1 MSFIFKLP
9 SCSGGYCNQMWHL
22 IGYYLY
28 SNEKK
33 LEFIVDDSVWSWK
46 NNKGW
51 DDYFNSNFKLLK
63 NVSSLKKPVF
73 HNPNYNNT
81 GYSRIELNNFTLSN
95 YKNMFENIVILN
107 ESLKNKLNDIMV
119 KFNLE
124 PKKFDSIM
132 IRRGSKMF
140 YESDY
145 IKTEVYL
152 NKLMAKN
159 TKTIFLQT
167 DDYTCYEELKE
178 LIKEKKVD
186 IEVITICPESK
197 RGGVT
202 AHKHELDMIKN
213 NLHKSNN
220 KEYIKTFVHNFKKAE
235 DQFNP
240 EEMKI
245 HMEEIIIGLEICLLS
260 KHLSLDL
267 QSNITRML
275 FTRYYDNN
283 NVLVCDNSLIP
294 EDNKILINP
303 AHNFKYL

>member
-9 SCSGGYCNQMWHL
+9 CRSGGYCNQLWHL

-28 SNEKK
+28 SKK
-33 LEFIVDDSVWSWK
+33 NNLEFILDDLVWPWK

-51 DDYFNSNFKLLK
+51 DDYFNSNFKLLR
-63 NVSSLKKPVF
+63 NVSSLKTPVF
-73 HNPNYNNT
+73 KNPNWENT
-81 GYSRIELNNFTLSN
+81 GYSRPEINVFTLSE
-95 YKNMFENIVILN
+95 YKNMFKNIMILN

-140 YESDY
+140 RESDY

-152 NKLMAKN
+152 NKLIEKN
-159 TKTIFLQT
+159 TKKIFLQT
-167 DDYTCYEELKE
+167 DDYNCYEELKE
-178 LIKEKKVD
+178 LIKEKKLN

-202 AHKHELDMIKN
+202 AYKNELNMIKN
-213 NLHKSNN
+213 SLHKAKN
-220 KEYIKTFVHNFKKAE
+220 KEYIKTFVQNFKKAE
-235 DQFNP
+235 DQYNP

-245 HMEEIIIGLEICLLS
+245 HMEEMIIGLEICLLS

-267 QSNITRML
+267 QSNVTRML
-275 FTRYYDNN
+275 FTRYYDKN

-294 EDNKILINP
+294 EDNKILKNP
-303 AHNFKYL
+303 AHEFEYI